1 MRTLARVGATTAGLM
16 AALLVWASPSAQAAD
31 PPDSWTNLRVLECDG
46 ARVGA
51 YLTPAGFGS
60 SFHLVGSTD
69 IIKPK
74 HVEVVF
80 PGTTQTVTTLDVPGF
95 DPQQHA
101 TVDCRYE
108 DPAGLNVH
116 FIGIRTQGER

>member
-1 MRTLARVGATTAGLM
+1 MRTLARVGAMTVGLV
-16 AALLVWASPSAQAAD
+16 AVLLILAPAAQAAD
-31 PPDSWTNLRVLECDG
+31 PPDSWTNQRLLNCGGATLE
-46 ARVGA
+46 A

-80 PGTTQTVTTLDVPGF
+80 PGTTEPVTTLDVPGF
-95 DPQQHA
+95 DRNGRD
-101 TVDCRYE
+101 TVECSYT
-108 DPAGLNVH
+108 DPAGLLVH
-116 FIGIRTQGER
+116 FSGVRA

>member
-1 MRTLARVGATTAGLM
+1 MRTLARVGATTAGLV
-16 AALLVWASPSAQAAD
+16 AALLVVGSPQAQAAD
-31 PPDSWTNLRVLECDG
+31 PPDSWTNLRLLDCGGTTIE
-46 ARVGA
+46 A

-80 PGTTQTVTTLDVPGF
+80 PGTTEPVTTFDVPGF

-101 TVDCRYE
+101 TVDCRYT
-108 DPAGLNVH
+108 DPAGLKVH
-116 FIGIRTQGER
+116 FIGVRT